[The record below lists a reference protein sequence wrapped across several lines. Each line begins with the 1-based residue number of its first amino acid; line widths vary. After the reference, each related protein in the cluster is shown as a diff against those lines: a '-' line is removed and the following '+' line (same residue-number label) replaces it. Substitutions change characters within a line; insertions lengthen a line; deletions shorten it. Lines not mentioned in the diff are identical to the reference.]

1 MLKKIRKR
9 RKGIWKNL
17 VWENLIVVAEKVNY
31 LIAKIKDCSLNFME
45 KRKYFSMN

>member
-17 VWENLIVVAEKVNY
+17 VWEKFHSV
-31 LIAKIKDCSLNFME
+31 
-45 KRKYFSMN
+45 FSQKSQIEVF